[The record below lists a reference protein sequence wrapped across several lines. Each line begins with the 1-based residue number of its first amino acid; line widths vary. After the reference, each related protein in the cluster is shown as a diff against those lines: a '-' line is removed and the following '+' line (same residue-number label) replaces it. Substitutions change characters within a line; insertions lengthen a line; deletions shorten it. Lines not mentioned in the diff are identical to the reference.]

1 MKGMT
6 GNPDHRMNSS
16 LLINFTAALFAI
28 IDPLGN
34 LPLFLSFTQGQSRSV
49 QRFLALFISGT
60 IFVLLLF
67 FLFSGSLILKFF
79 GISLAAFRIA
89 GGILLLLISIDM
101 IRGERTHSTLEL
113 AERGRRSS
121 FHTARNL
128 YRQLLVPL
136 VIPLFVGPGSI
147 STVVLYSTVVRS
159 NWLLGLELAGCLLLI
174 ATITFAMLAGSHWFQ
189 RLLGD
194 FGLEIITRLLGV
206 ILGAIGVQFI
216 LGGLADS
223 TVNLINPR
231 ILE

>member
-1 MKGMT
+1 
-6 GNPDHRMNSS
+6 MNTS

-34 LPLFLSFTQGQSRSV
+34 LPLFLSFTQGQTRTV
-49 QRFLALFISGT
+49 QRFLALFIAGT
-60 IFVLLLF
+60 IFLLLLL
-67 FLFSGSLILKFF
+67 FLFSGSFILKFF

-121 FHTARNL
+121 FHMARNL
-128 YRQLLVPL
+128 YGQLLVPL

-159 NWLLGLELAGCLLLI
+159 DWLLGLELAGCLLLI
-174 ATITFAMLAGSHWFQ
+174 ASVVFIVLASSHWFQ
-189 RLLGD
+189 RLLGN
-194 FGLEIITRLLGV
+194 FGLEIITRLLGL
-206 ILGAIGVQFI
+206 ILGAIGVQFM
-216 LGGLADS
+216 LAGLSDA
-223 TVNLINPR
+223 TLNFINPR